1 MENSVEIKGIVEKV
15 TYRNRDNGY
24 TVVKVKVA
32 KEDLTAAGIMPY
44 LSDGDSVTLYGDYVV
59 HPVYGRQFRVDAAE
73 VGTPQSQLQVLR
85 FLSSGAIKGI
95 GPSTAAK
102 IVEKFR
108 EDTLD
113 IIENAPLEL
122 VAIRGIS
129 QEKALAI
136 SEEYKKQ
143 YGVRDIMLALSKFKI
158 TPNEATNI
166 FKHIGSNCVELVKTN
181 PYLLCV
187 DGIDFPFER
196 VEEIAESFNISQ
208 ENSNRLSAGIE
219 FVLRRNLLNGHTCLP
234 RKKLIDVSVRLLDV
248 NRNLLEDTLDKMLD
262 SFLLAEKEMGKET
275 FIFLNDYAAAE
286 EFSAAKLK
294 ALVRNNIPL
303 MPISP
308 VEMKFIEAK
317 LNIEFDEKQIDAVN
331 EAMNSGV
338 FVLTGGPG
346 TGKTTTLNAII
357 SVLSGRGKSIALA
370 APTGRAAKRMTELT
384 GYEAK
389 TIHRLLEV
397 EWGEQDK
404 ISFGKN
410 KKNPLDFDVVII
422 DETSMVDTLLFRSL
436 LEAIRITTRIILVGD
451 SDQLPSVGAGNVL
464 SDIVNSDIVPFVKLD
479 KVFRQAS
486 QSAIVT
492 TAHKIIKGE
501 IPDFKENSSDFFFIR
516 KSSPSRVADAVLEL
530 CSNRLPQ
537 VYGFSP
543 MNDIQVLCPS
553 KKLEAGT
560 LNLNKILQ
568 ETLNPYNEKRAEMY
582 YKGIPFRQGDKVM
595 QIKNDYDISW
605 VKENGEIGSGVFNG
619 DIGFILEINKREGLL
634 KVQFDDKIATYLDT
648 DLSLLEHAYAVTVHK
663 SQGSEFDCVIL
674 PLIDTPHQLRYR
686 NLLYTAITRAKKL
699 LIVVGSEEVFCA
711 MAENDRKTLRYSALS
726 YLLGGKTNEN
736 Y

>member
-1 MENSVEIKGIVEKV
+1 MENSVEIKGIVENV

-24 TVVKVKVA
+24 TVVKIKA
-32 KEDLTAAGIMPY
+32 GKEYITAAGIMPY

-59 HPVYGRQFRVDAAE
+59 HSVYGRQFRVDAAE
-73 VGTPQSQLQVLR
+73 VSAPQSQLQVLR
-85 FLSSGAIKGI
+85 FLSSGAIKGV

-113 IIENAPLEL
+113 VIENSPLEL
-122 VAIRGIS
+122 ATIRGIS
-129 QEKALAI
+129 EEKAFAI

-158 TPNEATNI
+158 TPNEAANI
-166 FKHIGSNCVELVKTN
+166 FRQLGSNCVELVKSN

-187 DGIDFPFER
+187 EGIDFPFER
-196 VEEIAESFNISQ
+196 AEEIAESFNISR
-208 ENSNRLSAGIE
+208 ENTHRLSSGIE

-234 RKKLIDVSVRLLDV
+234 RPKLIDVSIKLLDV

-262 SFLLAEKEMGKET
+262 SFLLAEKQIGKEE

-294 ALVRNNIPL
+294 ALVRNNTPL

-308 VEMKFIEAK
+308 VEMKFVEAK
-317 LNIEFDEKQIDAVN
+317 LNIAFDKKQIEAVN

-404 ISFGKN
+404 ITFGKN
-410 KKNPLDFDVVII
+410 KKNHLDFDVVII
-422 DETSMVDTLLFRSL
+422 DEMSMVDILLLRSL
-436 LEAIRITTRIILVGD
+436 LEAIRITTRIIFVGD

-464 SDIVNSDIVPFVKLD
+464 SDIINSEVVPFVKLD
-479 KVFRQAS
+479 KVFRQAEES
-486 QSAIVT
+486 TIVT
-492 TAHKIIKGE
+492 NAHKIIKGE

-516 KSSPSRVADAVLEL
+516 KSSPWAVDQAVLEL
-530 CSNRLPQ
+530 CTNRLPG
-537 VYGFSP
+537 VYGLDP
-543 MNDIQVLCPS
+543 MTDIQVLCPS
-553 KKLEAGT
+553 KKLESGT

-568 ETLNPYNEKRAEMY
+568 ESLNPYDKKSPEIY

-595 QIKNDYDISW
+595 QIKNDYDVSW
-605 VKENGEIGSGVFNG
+605 TKEDGEIGSGVFNG
-619 DIGFILEINKREGLL
+619 DIGFIREINKRDGLIR
-634 KVQFDDKIATYLDT
+634 VQFDDKIATYFDT

-699 LIVVGSEEVFCA
+699 LIVIGSREVFCA

-726 YLLGGKTNEN
+726 HLLCGDKNED

>member
-1 MENSVEIKGIVEKV
+1 MENSIKLKGIVENV

-24 TVVKVKVA
+24 TVIKVKSG
-32 KEDLTAAGIMPY
+32 KESITAAGIMPY
-44 LSDGDSVTLYGDYVV
+44 LSEGDSVVLYGDYTL
-59 HPVYGRQFRVDAAE
+59 HSVYGRQFKVDIAE
-73 VGTPQSQLQVLR
+73 ATAPQSQLQVLR
-85 FLSSGAIKGI
+85 FLSSGAVKGV

-113 IIENAPLEL
+113 IIENAPYEL
-122 VAIRGIS
+122 ATIRGIS
-129 QEKALAI
+129 EEKALAI

-158 TPNEATNI
+158 TPNEAANI
-166 FKHIGSNCVELVKTN
+166 FKCLGSNCVELVKSN
-181 PYLLCV
+181 PYLLCLE
-187 DGIDFPFER
+187 GIDFSFER
-196 VEEIAESFNISQ
+196 VEEIAESFNISK

-234 RKKLIDVSVRLLDV
+234 RNKLIDVSVKLLTV
-248 NRNLLEDTLDKMLD
+248 GRNLLEDTLDKMLD
-262 SFLLAEKEMGKET
+262 SFRVAEKRFGNEI
-275 FIFLNDYAAAE
+275 FIALNDYAAAE

-294 ALVRNNIPL
+294 ALVNNNISL

-308 VEMKFIEAK
+308 VELKFVEAK
-317 LNIEFDEKQIDAVN
+317 LNIEFDEKQITAVN

-357 SVLSGRGKSIALA
+357 NVLSGRGKSIALA

-404 ISFGKN
+404 ISFGRN

-422 DETSMVDTLLFRSL
+422 DEMSMVDTILFRSL
-436 LEAIRITTRIILVGD
+436 LEAIRMTTRIILVGD

-464 SDIVNSDIVPFVKLD
+464 SDIINSDMVPFVKLD
-479 KVFRQAS
+479 KVFRQAE
-486 QSAIVT
+486 QSTIVT
-492 TAHKIIKGE
+492 NAHKIIKGE
-501 IPDFKENSSDFFFIR
+501 VPNLKKNSSDFFFIH
-516 KSSPSRVADAVLEL
+516 KSNPLKVTEAVLEL
-530 CSNRLPQ
+530 CVNRLPS
-537 VYGFSP
+537 VYDFSP
-543 MNDIQVLCPS
+543 MTDIQVLCPS
-553 KKLEAGT
+553 KKMESGT
-560 LNLNKILQ
+560 LNLNRILQ
-568 ETLNPYNEKRAEMY
+568 ESLNPYNEKLNEMY

-595 QIKNDYDISW
+595 QIKNDYDITW
-605 VKENGEIGSGVFNG
+605 TKDDGEIGSGVFNG
-619 DIGFILEINKREGLL
+619 DIGFICEINKRDKFL
-634 KVQFDDKIATYLDT
+634 KVRYDDKIATYFDT

-686 NLLYTAITRAKKL
+686 NLLYTAITRAKKM
-699 LIVVGSEEVFCA
+699 LIVVGSEDVFCA
-711 MAENDRKTLRYSALS
+711 MAENDRKALRYSALC
-726 YLLGGKTNEN
+726 YLLGGEN
-736 Y
+736 SEDY

>member
-1 MENSVEIKGIVEKV
+1 MEKSVEIKGIIENV

-24 TVVKVKVA
+24 TVVNVKVG
-32 KEDLTAAGIMPY
+32 KEHVTAAGVMPY
-44 LSDGDSVTLYGDYVV
+44 LSDGDSVVLYGDYVV
-59 HPVYGRQFRVDAAE
+59 HSVYGRQFRVDAAE
-73 VGTPQSQLQVLR
+73 ATAPQSQLQVLK
-85 FLSSGAIKGI
+85 FLSSGAIKGV

-113 IIENAPLEL
+113 IIENAPLKL
-122 VAIRGIS
+122 AAIRGIS
-129 QEKALAI
+129 EEKALAI

-143 YGVRDIMLALSKFKI
+143 YGVRDIMLTLSKFKI
-158 TPNEATNI
+158 TPNEAAKI
-166 FKHIGSNCVELVKTN
+166 FKHLGSNCVELVKSN
-181 PYLLCV
+181 PYLLCLE
-187 DGIDFPFER
+187 GIDFPFER

-208 ENSNRLSAGIE
+208 ENSDRISAGIE

-234 RKKLIDVSVRLLDV
+234 RNKLIDVSVRLLSV
-248 NRNLLEDTLDKMLD
+248 NRTLLEDTLDKMLD
-262 SFLLAEKEMGKET
+262 SFLLAEKQMGKE
-275 FIFLNDYAAAE
+275 FYIFLNDYAAAE

-294 ALVRNNIPL
+294 ALINSNISL

-308 VEMKFIEAK
+308 VELKFVEAK
-317 LNIEFDEKQIDAVN
+317 LNIAFDEKQIDAVN

-357 SVLSGRGKSIALA
+357 SVLSSRGKSIALA

-397 EWGEQDK
+397 EWGENDK
-404 ISFGKN
+404 ATFGKN
-410 KKNPLDFDVVII
+410 RKTPLDYDVVII
-422 DETSMVDTLLFRSL
+422 DEMSMVDTLLFRSL
-436 LEAIRITTRIILVGD
+436 LEAIRMTTRIILVGD

-464 SDIVNSDIVPFVKLD
+464 SDIINSNIVPFVKLN
-479 KVFRQAS
+479 KVFRQALTS
-486 QSAIVT
+486 TIVT
-492 TAHKIIKGE
+492 NAHKIIKGE
-501 IPDFKENSSDFFFIR
+501 IPDFKEKSSDFFFIR
-516 KSSPSRVADAVLEL
+516 KSTPSRVAEAVLEL
-530 CSNRLPQ
+530 CTNRLPE
-537 VYGFSP
+537 VYGLSP
-543 MNDIQVLCPS
+543 MTDIQVLCPS
-553 KKLEAGT
+553 KKLETGT

-568 ETLNPYNEKRAEMY
+568 ESLNPYNEKLNEMY

-595 QIKNDYDISW
+595 QIKNDYDICW
-605 VKENGEIGSGVFNG
+605 TKTNGEIGSGVFNG
-619 DIGFILEINKREGLL
+619 DIGFILEINKRDGIL
-634 KVQFDDKIATYLDT
+634 KVQFDDKIATYFDT
-648 DLSLLEHAYAVTVHK
+648 DLGLLEHAYAVTVHK

-674 PLIDTPHQLRYR
+674 PLFDTPHQLRYR

-699 LIVVGSEEVFCA
+699 LIAVGSEEIFCA

-726 YLLGGKTNEN
+726 YLLSGENNES

>member
-1 MENSVEIKGIVEKV
+1 MENSVEIKGIVESV
-15 TYRNRDNGY
+15 TYRNRENGY
-24 TVVKVKVA
+24 TVVKLTVG
-32 KEDLTAAGIMPY
+32 KEHITAAGIMPY
-44 LSDGDSVTLYGDYVV
+44 LSDGDSVVFYGDYVV
-59 HPVYGRQFRVDAAE
+59 HSLYGRQFRVDAAE

-85 FLSSGAIKGI
+85 FLSSGAIKGV

-113 IIENAPLEL
+113 IIENSPYQLAT
-122 VAIRGIS
+122 IRGIS
-129 QEKALAI
+129 EEKALAI

-143 YGVRDIMLALSKFKI
+143 YGVRDIMLTLSKFKI
-158 TPNEATNI
+158 TPNEAANI
-166 FKHIGSNCVELVKTN
+166 FKHLGSNCVELVKTN
-181 PYLLCV
+181 PYLLCAE
-187 DGIDFPFER
+187 GIDFPFER
-196 VEEIAESFNISQ
+196 VEEIAESFNISR
-208 ENSNRLSAGIE
+208 ENSHRLSSGIE

-234 RKKLIDVSVRLLDV
+234 RNKLIDVSVRLLDV
-248 NRNLLEDTLDKMLD
+248 NRSLLEDTLDKMLD
-262 SFLLAEKEMGKET
+262 SFRVAEKRFGNEI
-275 FIFLNDYAAAE
+275 FIALNDYAAAE

-294 ALVRNNIPL
+294 ALVNNNISL

-308 VEMKFIEAK
+308 VELKFVEAK
-317 LNIEFDEKQIDAVN
+317 LNIEFDEKQINAVN

-404 ISFGKN
+404 ISFGRN

-422 DETSMVDTLLFRSL
+422 DEMSMVDTLLFRSL
-436 LEAIRITTRIILVGD
+436 LEAIRMTTRIILVGD

-464 SDIVNSDIVPFVKLD
+464 SDIINSDMVPFVKLD
-479 KVFRQAS
+479 KVFRQAE
-486 QSAIVT
+486 QSTIVT
-492 TAHKIIKGE
+492 NAHKIIKGE
-501 IPDFKENSSDFFFIR
+501 VPDLKENSSDFFFIH
-516 KSSPSRVADAVLEL
+516 KSNPARVAEAVLEL
-530 CSNRLPQ
+530 CVNRLPKA
-537 VYGFSP
+537 YGFSP
-543 MNDIQVLCPS
+543 MADIQVLCPS

-568 ETLNPYNEKRAEMY
+568 ENLNPYNEKRAEMH

-595 QIKNDYDISW
+595 QIKNDYDIPW
-605 VKENGEIGSGVFNG
+605 TKDNGEIGSGVFNG
-619 DIGFILEINKREGLL
+619 DIGYILEINKREGILR
-634 KVQFDDKIATYLDT
+634 VQFDDKVATYLDSN
-648 DLSLLEHAYAVTVHK
+648 LGLLEHAYAVTVHK

-674 PLIDTPHQLRYR
+674 PLFDTPHQLRYR

-711 MAENDRKTLRYSALS
+711 MAENDRKTLRYSALF
-726 YLLGGKTNEN
+726 YLLSGEN
-736 Y
+736 NDAY

>member
-1 MENSVEIKGIVEKV
+1 MDNGVEIKGIVQNV

-24 TVVKVKVA
+24 TVIKVKVG
-32 KEDLTAAGIMPY
+32 KENITAAGVMPY
-44 LSDGDSVTLYGDYVV
+44 LSDGDSVALYGDYVV
-59 HPVYGRQFRVDAAE
+59 HSVYGRQFRVDAAE
-73 VGTPQSQLQVLR
+73 TTAPQSQLQVLR
-85 FLSSGAIKGI
+85 FLSSGAIKGV

-113 IIENAPLEL
+113 IIENSPLML
-122 VAIRGIS
+122 ATIRGIS
-129 QEKALAI
+129 EEKALAI

-143 YGVRDIMLALSKFKI
+143 YGVRDIMLVLSKFKI
-158 TPNEATNI
+158 TPNEAANI
-166 FKHIGSNCVELVKTN
+166 FKRLGTNCVELVKNN
-181 PYLLCV
+181 PYLLCLEGV
-187 DGIDFPFER
+187 DFPFER

-208 ENSNRLSAGIE
+208 ENGDRLSAGIE

-234 RKKLIDVSVRLLDV
+234 RNKLIDVSIRLLSV
-248 NRNLLEDTLDKMLD
+248 NRNLLEDTLDRMLD
-262 SFLLAEKEMGKET
+262 SFLLAEKKLGKED

-294 ALVRNNIPL
+294 ALVSNNIPL

-308 VEMKFIEAK
+308 VELKFVEAT
-317 LNIEFDEKQIDAVN
+317 LNIEFDQKQIDAVN

-397 EWGEQDK
+397 EWGENDK
-404 ISFGKN
+404 VTFGRN
-410 KKNPLDFDVVII
+410 KKNPLDYDVVII
-422 DETSMVDTLLFRSL
+422 DEMSMVDSLLFRSL

-464 SDIVNSDIVPFVKLD
+464 SDIINSEIVPYVKLD
-479 KVFRQAS
+479 KVFRQAA
-486 QSAIVT
+486 QSTIVT
-492 TAHKIIKGE
+492 NAHKIIRGE
-501 IPDFKENSSDFFFIR
+501 IPDFKENSSDFFFIH
-516 KSSPSRVADAVLEL
+516 KSNPLRVSEAVLEL
-530 CSNRLPQ
+530 CVNRLPKA
-537 VYGFSP
+537 YGLSP
-543 MNDIQVLCPS
+543 MTDIQVLCPS
-553 KKLEAGT
+553 KKLETGT
-560 LNLNKILQ
+560 LNLNRILQ
-568 ETLNPYNEKRAEMY
+568 ESLNPYNEKLNEMY

-605 VKENGEIGSGVFNG
+605 TKADGEIGSGVYNG
-619 DIGFILEINKREGLL
+619 DIGFILEINKRDGTL
-634 KVQFDDKIATYLDT
+634 KVQFDDKIATYFDT
-648 DLSLLEHAYAVTVHK
+648 DLGLLEHAYAVTVHK

-699 LIVVGSEEVFCA
+699 LIVIGSEEVFCA

-726 YLLGGKTNEN
+726 YLLGGEVNEG